1 MLVLID
7 TNVILDMLE
16 KREPFY
22 ESSNDVLSLCASKKD
37 VLRCT
42 PFQIYFI
49 FSGKIIP
56 LKTAGIYF
64 SEF

>member
-22 ESSNDVLSLCASKKD
+22 EASKD

-42 PFQIYFI
+42 PFQTFSI
-49 FSGKIIP
+49 FSGKITP
-56 LKTAGIYF
+56 LKTADILF
-64 SEF
+64 SES

>member
-16 KREPFY
+16 KREPLF
-22 ESSNDVLSLCASKKD
+22 
-37 VLRCT
+37 
-42 PFQIYFI
+42 FI

-56 LKTAGIYF
+56 LKSAGVYF
-64 SEF
+64 WEF

>member
-22 ESSNDVLSLCASKKD
+22 ESSNDVLLLCASKK
-37 VLRCT
+37 
-42 PFQIYFI
+42 
-49 FSGKIIP
+49 
-56 LKTAGIYF
+56 
-64 SEF
+64 